1 MMFLYNNIMIKVF
14 PAGAGDCIL
23 LDFIKEDY
31 RILIDG
37 GYAETYR
44 KYLNKYLTELK
55 TQGKKINL
63 LIITHIDND
72 HIGGIQAF
80 LEENGFA
87 KNPSVIGVD
96 EVWYNAFF
104 HVNTVEVHEKAIPY
118 TIREVLRGSLAV
130 YNEAKNDGRNDISV
144 IQGNTV
150 AGLLKERGYNW
161 NSLWDKNAV
170 CVKNDYQKHL
180 TDKIQCTLLGPGEKE
195 LDELA
200 QFWIAKL
207 KSNVKKFIVCN
218 DMLYSEAFECY
229 YAHNEKEP
237 EESIRKDVA
246 FDNMEKEKEIDW
258 MKWTDAW
265 SGQIDNRE
273 ANRSSIAFLLEY
285 EGTKLL
291 FPGDC
296 PIQLLQENLPKVID
310 IVKLPHHG
318 SEKDISK
325 EFICKT
331 EVFYY
336 ILSTDGQRHGHPSK
350 QVIANITQKAPNNP
364 ILLKNYN
371 IPELKNIGVFIG
383 DEYE

>member
-1 MMFLYNNIMIKVF
+1 MFLYHDIMIKVF

-23 LDFIKEDY
+23 VDFIKEDY

-37 GYAETYR
+37 GYAETYHTYLR
-44 KYLNKYLTELK
+44 KCLMELAA
-55 TQGKKINL
+55 QGKRINL
-63 LIITHIDND
+63 LIITHIDSD

-80 LEENGFA
+80 FEENGLA
-87 KNPSVIGVD
+87 EKPSVIGVD
-96 EVWYNAFF
+96 EVWYNAFV
-104 HVNTVEVHEKAIPY
+104 HVNTAEVHQKPVPY

-130 YNEAKNDGRNDISV
+130 HNEIKSDGRNDISV

-150 AGLLKERGYNW
+150 AGLLKERGYKW
-161 NSLWDKNAV
+161 NSLWAGNAV
-170 CVKNDYQKHL
+170 CVKNGEKKYL

-195 LDELA
+195 LYELA
-200 QFWIAKL
+200 QFWISKL
-207 KSNVKKFIVCN
+207 KSNVKNFIVCD

-229 YAHNEKEP
+229 YAHNGEEQ
-237 EESIRKDVA
+237 EESVRKDIA
-246 FDNMEKEKEIDW
+246 FDSMEKEKEIDW
-258 MKWTDAW
+258 MKWVDAW

-273 ANRSSIAFLLEY
+273 ANRSSIAFMLEY
-285 EGTKLL
+285 EGVKLL

-318 SEKDISK
+318 SEKDINK
-325 EFICKT
+325 EFISNT
-331 EVFYY
+331 EVSYY

-350 QVIANITQKAPNNP
+350 QVIANILQNAPNSP
-364 ILLKNYN
+364 ELLKNYN
-371 IPELKNIGVFIG
+371 IPELKNIGAFIG

>member
-1 MMFLYNNIMIKVF
+1 MFSYHDIMIKVF

-23 LDFIKEDY
+23 VDFVKEDY

-44 KYLNKYLTELK
+44 KYLRNYLMEL
-55 TQGKKINL
+55 TAQGKRINL
-63 LIITHIDND
+63 LIVTHIDSD

-80 LEENGFA
+80 LEENGLA
-87 KNPSVIGVD
+87 KTPSVIGVD

-104 HVNTVEVHEKAIPY
+104 HVNTAEVYQKPVPY

-130 YNEAKNDGRNDISV
+130 HNGVKSDGRNDISV

-161 NSLWDKNAV
+161 NSLWEGNAV
-170 CVKNDYQKHL
+170 CVKNGGQKYL

-195 LDELA
+195 LEELA
-200 QFWIAKL
+200 QFWISKL
-207 KSNVKKFIVCN
+207 KSNVKKFVVCD

-229 YAHNEKEP
+229 YAHNGEGQ
-237 EESIRKDVA
+237 EEAVRKDIA
-246 FDNMEKEKEIDW
+246 YDNMEREKEIDW
-258 MKWTDAW
+258 MKWEEAW

-273 ANRSSIAFLLEY
+273 ANRSSIAFMLEY
-285 EGTKLL
+285 EGVKLF

-296 PIQLLQENLPKVID
+296 PIQLLQESLPKVID

-325 EFICKT
+325 EFITNT
-331 EVFYY
+331 EVSYY

-350 QVIANITQKAPNNP
+350 QVIASILRSAPKCLA
-364 ILLKNYN
+364 LLKNYD
-371 IPELKNIGVFIG
+371 ITELKNIGVFIG
-383 DEYE
+383 DQYE

>member
-1 MMFLYNNIMIKVF
+1 MFSYHNIMIKVF

-23 LDFIKEDY
+23 IDFVKENY

-44 KYLNKYLTELK
+44 KYLKKCLSELAV
-55 TQGKKINL
+55 QGKKINL
-63 LIITHIDND
+63 LIVTHIDSD

-80 LEENGFA
+80 LKDNGLA
-87 KNPSVIGVD
+87 KKPSVISVD

-104 HVNTVEVHEKAIPY
+104 HVNTAEVHQKPVPY
-118 TIREVLRGSLAV
+118 TIREVFRGSLAV
-130 YNEAKNDGRNDISV
+130 HNEVKSDGRNDISA

-161 NSLWDKNAV
+161 NSLWAGNAV
-170 CVKNDYQKHL
+170 CVKNGWQKYL
-180 TDKIQCTLLGPGEKE
+180 TDKIQCTLLGPGERE

-200 QFWIAKL
+200 QFWISNL
-207 KSNVKKFIVCN
+207 KSNVKKFIVCD

-229 YAHNEKEP
+229 YALNG
-237 EESIRKDVA
+237 EEQGESVRKDIA
-246 FDNMEKEKEIDW
+246 FDSMEKEKEIDW
-258 MKWTDAW
+258 LEWVDIW
-265 SGQIDNRE
+265 SGQIDIRE
-273 ANRSSIAFLLEY
+273 ANRSSIAFMLEY
-285 EGTKLL
+285 EGVKLL

-296 PIQLLQENLPKVID
+296 PMQLLQERLPKVID

-318 SEKDISK
+318 SEKDINK
-325 EFICKT
+325 EFISNT
-331 EVFYY
+331 EVSYY

-350 QVIANITQKAPNNP
+350 QVIANILQNAPGDP
-364 ILLKNYN
+364 IILKNYN

>member
-1 MMFLYNNIMIKVF
+1 MFSYHNIMIQVF

-23 LDFIKEDY
+23 IDFVKENY

-44 KYLNKYLTELK
+44 KYLKRCLSELAV
-55 TQGKKINL
+55 QGKKINL
-63 LIITHIDND
+63 LIVTHIDSD

-80 LEENGFA
+80 LKDNGLA
-87 KNPSVIGVD
+87 EKPSVISVD

-104 HVNTVEVHEKAIPY
+104 HVNTAEVHQKPVPY
-118 TIREVLRGSLAV
+118 TIREVFRGSLAV
-130 YNEAKNDGRNDISV
+130 HNEVKSDGRNDIST

-161 NSLWDKNAV
+161 NSLWAGNAV
-170 CVKNDYQKHL
+170 CVKNGWQRYL

-200 QFWIAKL
+200 QFWISKL
-207 KSNVKKFIVCN
+207 KSNVKKFIVCD

-229 YAHNEKEP
+229 YALNGEGQG
-237 EESIRKDVA
+237 ESVRKDIA
-246 FDNMEKEKEIDW
+246 FDSMEKEKEIDW
-258 MKWTDAW
+258 LEWVDIW
-265 SGQIDNRE
+265 SGQIDIRE
-273 ANRSSIAFLLEY
+273 ANRSSIAFMLEY
-285 EGTKLL
+285 EGVKLL

-296 PIQLLQENLPKVID
+296 PMQLLQERLPKVID

-318 SEKDISK
+318 SEKDINK
-325 EFICKT
+325 EFISNT
-331 EVFYY
+331 EVSYY

-350 QVIANITQKAPNNP
+350 QVIANILQNAPGDP
-364 ILLKNYN
+364 IILKNYN